1 MKKIILLTITLT
13 TFFACQ
19 SGNNKEQN
27 LEQIDKKSAREV
39 VLSTKTVGDS
49 VLHIT
54 NQKIWANDLLIGE
67 KVDTLITHK
76 QFSPSDSTST
86 STSTPI
92 YVTIQ

>member
-1 MKKIILLTITLT
+1 MKKILLITLPLA

-19 SGNNKEQN
+19 SNQNENQN
-27 LEQIDKKSAREV
+27 LEQIDKKAAREV
-39 VLSTKTVGDS
+39 VLTTETKGDS

-54 NQKIWANDLLIGE
+54 KQKIWANDLMIAE

-76 QFSPSDSTST
+76 QYTPTDSTKI
-86 STSTPI
+86 PI

>member
-1 MKKIILLTITLT
+1 MKKILLITLPLT

-19 SGNNKEQN
+19 SNQNENQN

-39 VLSTKTVGDS
+39 VLTTETKGDS

-54 NQKIWANDLLIGE
+54 KQKIWSNDLMIAE
-67 KVDTLITHK
+67 KVDTLIKHK
-76 QFSPSDSTST
+76 QYTPTDSTKI
-86 STSTPI
+86 PI

>member
-1 MKKIILLTITLT
+1 MKKILLVTLPLT

-19 SGNNKEQN
+19 SNQNENQN
-27 LEQIDKKSAREV
+27 LEQIDKKSARAV
-39 VLSTKTVGDS
+39 VLTTETKGDS

-54 NQKIWANDLLIGE
+54 KQKIWSNDLMIAE

-76 QFSPSDSTST
+76 QYTPTDSTKI
-86 STSTPI
+86 PI

>member
-1 MKKIILLTITLT
+1 MKKILFLTLIST

-19 SGNNKEQN
+19 SNKDENQN

-49 VLHIT
+49 VMHIT
-54 NQKIWANDLLIGE
+54 KQEIWSNDLAIAE

-76 QFSPSDSTST
+76 QYTPTDSTKI
-86 STSTPI
+86 PI

>member
-1 MKKIILLTITLT
+1 MKKTLFITLSLT

-19 SGNNKEQN
+19 SNQNENQN

-39 VLSTKTVGDS
+39 VLTTETKGDS

-54 NQKIWANDLLIGE
+54 KQKIWANDLMIAE

-76 QFSPSDSTST
+76 QYTPTDSTKI
-86 STSTPI
+86 PI

>member
-86 STSTPI
+86 PI

>member
-1 MKKIILLTITLT
+1 MKKIVFLAVALT

-19 SGNNKEQN
+19 SNQNENQN

-39 VLSTKTVGDS
+39 VLTTETVGDS

-54 NQKIWANDLLIGE
+54 KQKIWSNDLMIAE

-76 QFSPSDSTST
+76 QYTPTDSTK
-86 STSTPI
+86 TPI

>member
-1 MKKIILLTITLT
+1 MKKIVFLAVALT
-13 TFFACQ
+13 TLFACQ
-19 SGNNKEQN
+19 SNQNENQN

-39 VLSTKTVGDS
+39 VLTTETVGDS

-54 NQKIWANDLLIGE
+54 KQKIWSNDLMIAE

-76 QFSPSDSTST
+76 QYTPTDSTKI
-86 STSTPI
+86 PI

>member
-1 MKKIILLTITLT
+1 MKKILLITLPLA

-19 SGNNKEQN
+19 SNKNENQN

-39 VLSTKTVGDS
+39 VLTTETKGDS

-54 NQKIWANDLLIGE
+54 KQKIWSNDLMIAE

-76 QFSPSDSTST
+76 QYTPTDSTKI
-86 STSTPI
+86 PI

>member
-1 MKKIILLTITLT
+1 MKKILLITLSLT

-19 SGNNKEQN
+19 SSQNENQN

-39 VLSTKTVGDS
+39 VLTTETKGDS

-54 NQKIWANDLLIGE
+54 KQKIWSNDLMIAE

-76 QFSPSDSTST
+76 QYTPTDSTKI
-86 STSTPI
+86 PI

>member
-1 MKKIILLTITLT
+1 MKKIVFLAVALT

-19 SGNNKEQN
+19 SNQNENQN

-39 VLSTKTVGDS
+39 ILTTETVGDS

-54 NQKIWANDLLIGE
+54 KQKIWSNDLMIAE

-76 QFSPSDSTST
+76 QYTPTDSTKI
-86 STSTPI
+86 PI

>member
-1 MKKIILLTITLT
+1 MKKILFITLPLA

-19 SGNNKEQN
+19 SNQNENQN

-49 VLHIT
+49 VMHIT
-54 NQKIWANDLLIGE
+54 KQKIWSNDLVIAE

-76 QFSPSDSTST
+76 QYTPTDSTKI
-86 STSTPI
+86 PI

>member
-1 MKKIILLTITLT
+1 MKKTLPFLLPLT
-13 TFFACQ
+13 AIFACQ
-19 SGNNKEQN
+19 SPQNTNQN

-39 VLSTKTVGDS
+39 VLSIQIKGDS

-54 NQKIWANDLLIGE
+54 QQKIWSNDLMIAE

-76 QFSPSDSTST
+76 QYTPADSTKI
-86 STSTPI
+86 PI

>member
-1 MKKIILLTITLT
+1 MKKILLITLPLA

-19 SGNNKEQN
+19 SNQNENQN
-27 LEQIDKKSAREV
+27 LEQIDKKAAREV
-39 VLSTKTVGDS
+39 VLTTKTVGDS

-54 NQKIWANDLLIGE
+54 KQKIWANDLMIAE

-76 QFSPSDSTST
+76 QYTPNDSIKM
-86 STSTPI
+86 PI

>member
-1 MKKIILLTITLT
+1 MKKTLFLILTAT

-19 SGNNKEQN
+19 TKQDENQN

-39 VLSTKTVGDS
+39 VLSTKTIGDS

-54 NQKIWANDLLIGE
+54 NQKIWSNDLVIAE
-67 KVDTLITHK
+67 KVDTVITHK
-76 QFSPSDSTST
+76 QYTPTDSTKI
-86 STSTPI
+86 PI

>member
-1 MKKIILLTITLT
+1 MKKILLITLPLT

-19 SGNNKEQN
+19 SNQNENQN

-39 VLSTKTVGDS
+39 VLTTETKGDS

-54 NQKIWANDLLIGE
+54 KQKIWSNDLMIAE
-67 KVDTLITHK
+67 RVDTLITHK
-76 QFSPSDSTST
+76 QYTPTDSTKI
-86 STSTPI
+86 PI

>member
-1 MKKIILLTITLT
+1 MKKILFLTLIST

-19 SGNNKEQN
+19 SNKDENQN

-49 VLHIT
+49 VMHIT
-54 NQKIWANDLLIGE
+54 KQKIWSNDLVIAE

-76 QFSPSDSTST
+76 QYTPTDSTKI
-86 STSTPI
+86 PI